1 MSQSVLSIKNLSKK
15 YKKRHA
21 VKNLTFRVEEG
32 EIFGFLGPNGA
43 GKSTTIRAILAL
55 IRPDEGE
62 IQIFGRSVIKYRNKA
77 LHGVG
82 ALVEGPDFYRHLTAV
97 ENLKILARMERI
109 PQKRVQKVLEITGL
123 SDRQNDRV
131 KAYSHGMKQRLGIAQ
146 ALLGEPR
153 LIILDEPTS
162 GLDPKGMKE
171 VRDLIRQL
179 ADDKITVLLSSH
191 NLNEVEQVCTNMTI
205 IDKGKLVISGGVKEL
220 LSDSV
225 VFTTEIQAE
234 PEEDTRNILLRMKVM
249 DATSESVS
257 PIKIKVN
264 KDDIPRI
271 VRKLVEAGI
280 KVRGVIPRTSLEDYF
295 LSLTE
300 QDT

>member
-1 MSQSVLSIKNLSKK
+1 M
-15 YKKRHA
+15 
-21 VKNLTFRVEEG
+21 
-32 EIFGFLGPNGA
+32 
-43 GKSTTIRAILAL
+43 
-55 IRPDEGE
+55 
-62 IQIFGRSVIKYRNKA
+62 
-77 LHGVG
+77 HGVG

-220 LSDSV
+220 LSDSA

-234 PEEDTRNILLRMKVM
+234 PEEDARNILLRMKVM